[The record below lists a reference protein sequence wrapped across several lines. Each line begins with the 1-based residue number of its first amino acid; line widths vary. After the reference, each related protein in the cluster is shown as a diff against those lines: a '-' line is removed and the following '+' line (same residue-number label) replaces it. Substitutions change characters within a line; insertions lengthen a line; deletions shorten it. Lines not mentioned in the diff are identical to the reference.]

1 MLDFHYQYMIPKYG
15 DKCSL
20 LYTDTDSFVYEVET
34 EDLFKDM
41 YDNKEHFDLSAS
53 AIKHFKATENKSVI
67 GKFKCETNM
76 RPIKEWIALKSKMYS
91 FICDIEKETTE
102 IIDETFITTKTLK
115 TDCEKHKC
123 KGITKNTKI
132 SHNEYVKCNT
142 DNLRVVK
149 SQRGFQVFNH
159 QIFTVEFEKVAL
171 SSFDDKMFR
180 IDSNVA
186 YPYGHKQLI

>member
-1 MLDFHYQYMIPKYG
+1 VNFGYFN
-15 DKCSL
+15 
-20 LYTDTDSFVYEVET
+20 TTT
-34 EDLFKDM
+34 
-41 YDNKEHFDLSAS
+41 NKTLS
-53 AIKHFKATENKSVI
+53 I
-67 GKFKCETNM
+67 
-76 RPIKEWIALKSKMYS
+76 
-91 FICDIEKETTE
+91 TE
-102 IIDETFITTKTLK
+102 I
-115 TDCEKHKC
+115 TDKC